1 MIKTELI
8 KKINETYYKEYQD
21 FNLTKSNFPMKNL
34 DNINLIYLEV
44 INLVKDGT
52 LYKKNEFFLM
62 ISDIFIFDKEKFYSV
77 EANILARKQ
86 LVAENRVNRKVETL
100 SEETLQL
107 IGLLN
112 SEFKE
117 DTFIVGGFVR
127 DAIAGRESNDVDFC
141 TSIPYDKL
149 QNIFRKNGW
158 DTKDTGK
165 QFLVLNITH
174 PFTKE
179 NFEIAALRKD
189 KDNSGAQVGTIDEDA
204 QRRDFVNSCIY
215 YNVRTKELIDPSGR
229 GIKHCQNNILGFMGS
244 AKDRIIEDPAR
255 VFRGYKMIGRG
266 WEPESKTLRAI
277 RENFE
282 YAINNTNAARVMKEI
297 EKMVGM

>member
-149 QNIFRKNGW
+149 QEVFRKNGW

-165 QFLVLNITH
+165 QFLVLNVI
-174 PFTKE
+174 PPK
-179 NFEIAALRKD
+179 KP
-189 KDNSGAQVGTIDEDA
+189 KYV
-204 QRRDFVNSCIY
+204 RR
-215 YNVRTKELIDPSGR
+215 
-229 GIKHCQNNILGFMGS
+229 IK
-244 AKDRIIEDPAR
+244 
-255 VFRGYKMIGRG
+255 
-266 WEPESKTLRAI
+266 
-277 RENFE
+277 
-282 YAINNTNAARVMKEI
+282 
-297 EKMVGM
+297 